1 METPAMKLVID
12 VRWDDEASV
21 WYAISRD
28 KTGLATESESLDG
41 LRERILAV
49 VPDLFDL
56 QDVADID
63 IELVVH
69 GIVRPS
75 NPIAAE

>member
-1 METPAMKLVID
+1 MKLVID
-12 VRWDDEASV
+12 VRWDDEVSV

-49 VPDLFDL
+49 VPDLLDL
-56 QDVADID
+56 QDMADVD
-63 IELVVH
+63 IELIVH
-69 GIVRPS
+69 GIARSS

>member
-1 METPAMKLVID
+1 MKLVVD

-21 WYAISRD
+21 WYAVSRG
-28 KTGLATESESLDG
+28 KVGLATESESLDS
-41 LRERILAV
+41 LRERILLV
-49 VPDLFDL
+49 LPDLLDL
-56 QDVADID
+56 KDVADLD

-69 GIVRPS
+69 GISAAS

>member
-1 METPAMKLVID
+1 MKLIVD

-21 WYAISRD
+21 WYAISRGH
-28 KTGLATESESLDG
+28 TGLATESESLDG

-49 VPDLFDL
+49 LPDLL
-56 QDVADID
+56 ELPLTQIDV
-63 IELVVH
+63 ELVVH
-69 GIVRPS
+69 DISAKP